1 MSKEC
6 EKIHKYIRNL
16 ERHAF
21 PFNKDKVYKNGVY
34 ILFEKD
40 EVGHGGDRI
49 VRVGSHTGND
59 NLIKRL
65 EEHFYKENK
74 DRSIFRKN
82 IGRALLNKKNDTYLD
97 VWDIDFTKSEVKKKY
112 GELLDKEYQENIE
125 QEVSK
130 YIIDKFTFSVIEV
143 IDKNERLSTE
153 KSIINIVSA
162 CSECNDS
169 NNWLGRFSTI
179 EKIKKS
185 GLWQTQHIKE
195 R

>member
-6 EKIHKYIRNL
+6 EKIHEYTRGL
-16 ERHAF
+16 ERYTF
-21 PFNKDKVYKNGVY
+21 PFNKDKICKNGVY
-34 ILFEKD
+34 ILFEKN
-40 EVGHGGDRI
+40 EFGHNGERI
-49 VRVGSHTGND
+49 VRIGSHTGND

-82 IGRALLNKKNDTYLD
+82 IGRALLNKKNDRYLD

-112 GELLDKEYQENIE
+112 GQFVDKSYQENIE

-130 YIIDKFTFSVIEV
+130 YIRDNFTFSVIE
-143 IDKNERLSTE
+143 ILDKKERLNTE
-153 KSIINIVSA
+153 KNIINIISSCNE
-162 CSECNDS
+162 CSPSD
-169 NNWLGRFSTI
+169 NWLGRFSTI
-179 EKIKKS
+179 EKIKRS
-185 GLWQTQHIKE
+185 GMWQTQHI

>member
-6 EKIHKYIRNL
+6 EKIHNYMRGL
-16 ERHAF
+16 EKHTF
-21 PFNKDKVYKNGVY
+21 PFNKDKVYENGIY

-40 EVGHGGDRI
+40 EFGHDGDRI
-49 VRVGSHTGND
+49 VRIGSHTGND
-59 NLIKRL
+59 NLKKRL

-82 IGRALLNKKNDTYLD
+82 IGRALLNKKNDRYLG

-112 GELLDKEYQENIE
+112 GELLNKVYQESIE
-125 QEVSK
+125 KEVSK
-130 YIIDKFTFSVIEV
+130 YIIDNFTFSVIEV
-143 IDKNERLSTE
+143 LDKRERLNTE

-162 CSECNDS
+162 CEECNASD
-169 NNWLGRFSTI
+169 NWLGRFSTI
-179 EKIKKS
+179 EKIKSS

-195 R
+195 K